1 MPRLSRSVLFSG
13 GALALLTLT
22 VVPSLPR
29 QALAVGEQS
38 GRLRGRLV
46 EPQTQLPIPG
56 GQVELRGDRLLG
68 QRSVVTDEEGRFD
81 FVSVPPGRYRLQVRY
96 EGLRTATHVVTVAL
110 GQSQDLEIPLI
121 AELAATEK
129 TTIIE
134 ERRRL
139 DPDKLGTG
147 VTLTAEQQAKLPTA
161 RTYQDIVRQAAGVV
175 GGASPVMAGGNL
187 RHNRYL
193 VDGLD
198 ITDPATNTAGFD
210 FNFDS
215 IAQVEALVVPMD
227 AQYNALGGVV
237 NLITRTGSDR
247 LTADAS
253 FYVNHQA
260 LSVGALSG
268 TQLYEGRLLDQTD
281 PSPPVSRYQ
290 ANLNLG
296 GPLLKQRAWFYLS
309 MEYQNRVSSVI
320 PGPPLNQQHPPAVF
334 HGFFPRLKLSFAPTR
349 RQLLTIS
356 AQSDPKFESNQRQ
369 TNSYA
374 PEAEFDRQRTGAIGV
389 INYQNFVTDHLIFE
403 LQTGLAWNR
412 VKVSPIDG
420 NTINSAHNDRGSG
433 IIWNAGNGNRVQDD
447 QRLRF
452 QFDPTVKW
460 IKSGWLG
467 SHTFKAGAQLQ
478 ALKEYWL
485 YGTPG
490 NLVYFDDTNQSA
502 DGGVLRRDPSSTE
515 RPLPCV
521 PSQPNPLSGSS
532 ATPCFRIRTYDPT
545 YVQRLA
551 GWGIG
556 GFIQDVWKPNRWLT
570 LTPGIRVDYGIY
582 RNTVGEVVQHFLGVG
597 PRLGAALDLTRD
609 GKTLVK
615 VAYGRSTEVNTM
627 LLSSY
632 ADRGPAEIDWSYN
645 RATGRFD
652 KFYSSAYGDNG
663 YDLKGRCPDG
673 IVRVECG
680 NARLSLTPPSSDS
693 VVASIERELLANVSG
708 AITYTFRYLGNQWQ
722 RTELNALR
730 TLDGGDFLRYGDR
743 RYGSIPAYHPSADA
757 FRRYNG
763 IDFSLQG
770 SPTQALNFYVAY
782 TLSFLEG
789 TYEDV
794 IGSEQQG
801 TRGTDPPRDFRLAG
815 YLADDHRHQI
825 KAQASYTWQGLS
837 AGINLTYLSGAPTTR
852 LYEKPIDYIG
862 RYGWR
867 GVDPGLDPNDIRK
880 WTELRSPDFFNLDV
894 RAQYDLDAA
903 LKKGHHL
910 SVIVDVFN
918 VLNLQT
924 PIEPNA
930 NLAGFENRFGPTY
943 GQVLNRQQPLRVQ
956 LAVRYQY

>member
-1 MPRLSRSVLFSG
+1 
-13 GALALLTLT
+13 
-22 VVPSLPR
+22 
-29 QALAVGEQS
+29 
-38 GRLRGRLV
+38 
-46 EPQTQLPIPG
+46 
-56 GQVELRGDRLLG
+56 
-68 QRSVVTDEEGRFD
+68 
-81 FVSVPPGRYRLQVRY
+81 
-96 EGLRTATHVVTVAL
+96 
-110 GQSQDLEIPLI
+110 
-121 AELAATEK
+121 
-129 TTIIE
+129 
-134 ERRRL
+134 
-139 DPDKLGTG
+139 
-147 VTLTAEQQAKLPTA
+147 
-161 RTYQDIVRQAAGVV
+161 
-175 GGASPVMAGGNL
+175 
-187 RHNRYL
+187 
-193 VDGLD
+193 
-198 ITDPATNTAGFD
+198 
-210 FNFDS
+210 
-215 IAQVEALVVPMD
+215 
-227 AQYNALGGVV
+227 
-237 NLITRTGSDR
+237 
-247 LTADAS
+247 
-253 FYVNHQA
+253 
-260 LSVGALSG
+260 
-268 TQLYEGRLLDQTD
+268 
-281 PSPPVSRYQ
+281 
-290 ANLNLG
+290 
-296 GPLLKQRAWFYLS
+296 
-309 MEYQNRVSSVI
+309 
-320 PGPPLNQQHPPAVF
+320 
-334 HGFFPRLKLSFAPTR
+334 
-349 RQLLTIS
+349 
-356 AQSDPKFESNQRQ
+356 
-369 TNSYA
+369 
-374 PEAEFDRQRTGAIGV
+374 
-389 INYQNFVTDHLIFE
+389 
-403 LQTGLAWNR
+403 
-412 VKVSPIDG
+412 
-420 NTINSAHNDRGSG
+420 
-433 IIWNAGNGNRVQDD
+433 
-447 QRLRF
+447 
-452 QFDPTVKW
+452 
-460 IKSGWLG
+460 
-467 SHTFKAGAQLQ
+467 
-478 ALKEYWL
+478 
-485 YGTPG
+485 
-490 NLVYFDDTNQSA
+490 
-502 DGGVLRRDPSSTE
+502 
-515 RPLPCV
+515 
-521 PSQPNPLSGSS
+521 
-532 ATPCFRIRTYDPT
+532 
-545 YVQRLA
+545 
-551 GWGIG
+551 
-556 GFIQDVWKPNRWLT
+556 
-570 LTPGIRVDYGIY
+570 
-582 RNTVGEVVQHFLGVG
+582 
-597 PRLGAALDLTRD
+597 
-609 GKTLVK
+609 
-615 VAYGRSTEVNTM
+615 M

-632 ADRGPAEIDWSYN
+632 ADRGPAEVDWSYN

-708 AITYTFRYLGNQWQ
+708 AITYTFRYIGNQWQ

-763 IDFSLQG
+763 IDFSMQG

-837 AGINLTYLSGAPTTR
+837 AGVNLTYLSGAPTTR